1 MPHLKYRGRF
11 WRLASDELFF
21 PGIVAIVARVFWS
34 IIMVIILVVSA
45 ARLSHCPD
53 GDGLL
58 AYLALSL
65 IVFVLSILC
74 EAFVVKK
81 SLVGSMVETGKR
93 EVGLGKFLSAH
104 VVLGGCQFVLA
115 IVGLCVISAHSTIP
129 CVSDFKSYQSY
140 DLILL
145 SVVVITQFV
154 DISSQMCCCYA
165 FSASREDDTHPLDEH
180 YAATMWEGRCKL
192 LMNVLQVCSCN
203 IFGGSNVEED
213 LNSVARVLTN
223 FFHHD
228 GFLDVV
234 PSDVVAG
241 IILVRIQQ
249 RARRLPSYT
258 NLANYSLNASSPA
271 FITPSALGTIQDMRS
286 IALDM
291 EGGGDGGPV
300 SGTGSSSSGSVVTTS
315 GTGINSIGSS
325 VITMRRE
332 LDRRCPADHD
342 LVENIAKYSVYM
354 IAIYTHLLAIFMQP
368 CTGLCCL
375 CCSKLQR
382 GDRGGRGRG
391 SSSSGSGNGA
401 CGCRGAKTA
410 LLGGGKDR
418 DAPQRLRST
427 SGASSPGGYAQ
438 VHGDN
443 CCGANHA
450 GLTHFTK
457 DLDAEVVY
465 ASYDN
470 DTVAKPFAVFLNHE
484 QVRVC
489 VVCVCVCVC
498 VCVRVC
504 VCVCAWVPY
513 LVSVQAYPSPYLTP
527 SLMVRAR
534 APGPGGRAD
543 RTPSLLIPR
552 PHPHLHPHPHPNP
565 HPNPHRAGER
575 GDRGP
580 RLPLP

>member
-34 IIMVIILVVSA
+34 AIMVVILVVSA
-45 ARLSHCPD
+45 TRLSHCPD

-93 EVGLGKFLSAH
+93 EVGLGKFLTAH

-115 IVGLCVISAHSTIP
+115 IVGLCVISAHSSIP

-140 DLILL
+140 DLVLL

-180 YAATMWEGRCKL
+180 YAATIWEGRCKL

-213 LNSVARVLTN
+213 LNTVARVLTN

-249 RARRLPSYT
+249 RSRRLPSYT

-271 FITPSALGTIQDMRS
+271 FITPSALGTIQDVRS

-291 EGGGDGGPV
+291 EGGGGS
-300 SGTGSSSSGSVVTTS
+300 SGTSG
-315 GTGINSIGSS
+315 G
-325 VITMRRE
+325 
-332 LDRRCPADHD
+332 
-342 LVENIAKYSVYM
+342 
-354 IAIYTHLLAIFMQP
+354 
-368 CTGLCCL
+368 
-375 CCSKLQR
+375 
-382 GDRGGRGRG
+382 
-391 SSSSGSGNGA
+391 SSGSGGGSDGSSGKKVIGKVKTGA
-401 CGCRGAKTA
+401 PTA
-410 LLGGGKDR
+410 N
-418 DAPQRLRST
+418 
-427 SGASSPGGYAQ
+427 SP
-438 VHGDN
+438 
-443 CCGANHA
+443 
-450 GLTHFTK
+450 
-457 DLDAEVVY
+457 
-465 ASYDN
+465 
-470 DTVAKPFAVFLNHE
+470 P
-484 QVRVC
+484 
-489 VVCVCVCVC
+489 
-498 VCVRVC
+498 
-504 VCVCAWVPY
+504 
-513 LVSVQAYPSPYLTP
+513 PS
-527 SLMVRAR
+527 
-534 APGPGGRAD
+534 
-543 RTPSLLIPR
+543 
-552 PHPHLHPHPHPNP
+552 
-565 HPNPHRAGER
+565 
-575 GDRGP
+575 
-580 RLPLP
+580 